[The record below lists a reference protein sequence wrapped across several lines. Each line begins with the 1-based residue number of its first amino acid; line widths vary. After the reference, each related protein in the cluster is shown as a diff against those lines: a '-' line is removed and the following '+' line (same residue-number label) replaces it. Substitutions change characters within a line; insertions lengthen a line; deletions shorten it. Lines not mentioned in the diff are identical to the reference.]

1 MTEFIINIYNF
12 LVDLYQHIPG
22 IPEGVTYAIFGI
34 KKKKKKAKKALA
46 SANQQIEESLA
57 QANIDDIGGPNAETE
72 GLELV
77 TDENAIPGTDTPEV
91 PYLPQFPY
99 TGNQIIL
106 NSDRLHLNAK
116 NDFILLNSKKSIS
129 LAAPGSI
136 NIDSEGSFIVNAN
149 KIKLGIGEQSNSP
162 LVKGDKLQELLV
174 SCAQFFQLISE
185 AIEDAEDSI
194 GGKQADQKIA
204 SKNLS
209 QLSKTIITA
218 LPNIISTQNFTK

>member
-57 QANIDDIGGPNAETE
+57 QANIDDIDGPNAETE

>member
-1 MTEFIINIYNF
+1 MIEFLINIYN
-12 LVDLYQHIPG
+12 LLIDLYQYIPDL
-22 IPEGVTYAIFGI
+22 PEGVTYAIFGI
-34 KKKKKKAKKALA
+34 KKKKKKAKRALA
-46 SANQQIEESLA
+46 DANRQIEESLA
-57 QANIDDIGGPNAETE
+57 QANIDDIGGPNAETD

-77 TDENAIPGTDTPEV
+77 TDENAIPGTNTPEV
-91 PYLPQFPY
+91 PFLPQFPY

-174 SCAQFFQLISE
+174 SCAQFFQLIAE

>member
-1 MTEFIINIYNF
+1 MINIIIDIYTF
-12 LVDLYQHIPG
+12 LVDLYQYTPG

-57 QANIDDIGGPNAETE
+57 QGNIGDIGGPNANTE
-72 GLELV
+72 GTEFI
-77 TDENAIPGTDTPEV
+77 TDSDVIPGTDTPEV
-91 PYLPQFPY
+91 PYIPSFPY
-99 TGNQIIL
+99 SGTQIIL

-136 NIDSEGSFIVNAN
+136 NVDTEGTFIVNAN
-149 KIKLGIGEQSNSP
+149 KIRLGIGEQANHP
-162 LVKGDKLQELLV
+162 LVKGDKLQELFI
-174 SCAQFFQLISE
+174 SCATFFQKVAE
-185 AIEDAEDSI
+185 AIAEAEDSI
-194 GGKQADQKIA
+194 GGKSATDKIA

-209 QLSKTIITA
+209 QLSKTIITV
-218 LPNIISTQNFTK
+218 LPDIVSDQNFTK

>member
-1 MTEFIINIYNF
+1 MTEFIINTYNF

-34 KKKKKKAKKALA
+34 KKKKRKAKRALA
-46 SANQQIEESLA
+46 SANQQIDESLS

-185 AIEDAEDSI
+185 AIKDAEDSI

>member
-1 MTEFIINIYNF
+1 MIEFIIDIYN
-12 LVDLYQHIPG
+12 LLIDLYQYIPG
-22 IPEGVTYAIFGI
+22 IPEGITYAIFGI

-46 SANQQIEESLA
+46 AANQQIEASLA

-136 NIDSEGSFIVNAN
+136 NIDSEGSFVVNAN

>member
-1 MTEFIINIYNF
+1 MNLLKT
-12 LVDLYQHIPG
+12 
-22 IPEGVTYAIFGI
+22 
-34 KKKKKKAKKALA
+34 K
-46 SANQQIEESLA
+46 
-57 QANIDDIGGPNAETE
+57 
-72 GLELV
+72 
-77 TDENAIPGTDTPEV
+77 NAIPGTDTPEV
-91 PYLPQFPY
+91 PFLPQFPY

-136 NIDSEGSFIVNAN
+136 NIDSEGSFVVNAN

>member
-1 MTEFIINIYNF
+1 MIEFIIDIYNL
-12 LVDLYQHIPG
+12 LVELYQHIPG
-22 IPEGVTYAIFGI
+22 IPEGITYAIFGI

-46 SANQQIEESLA
+46 AANQQIEASLA

-136 NIDSEGSFIVNAN
+136 NIDSEGSFVVNAN

>member
-1 MTEFIINIYNF
+1 MTEFIINTYNF

-34 KKKKKKAKKALA
+34 KKKKKKAKRALA
-46 SANQQIEESLA
+46 SANQQIDESLS

-185 AIEDAEDSI
+185 DIEDAEDSI

>member
-1 MTEFIINIYNF
+1 MTEFIINTYNF

-34 KKKKKKAKKALA
+34 KKKKRKAKRALA
-46 SANQQIEESLA
+46 SANQQIDESLS
-57 QANIDDIGGPNAETE
+57 QANIDDVGGPNAETE

-77 TDENAIPGTDTPEV
+77 TDGNAIPGTDTPEV

-149 KIKLGIGEQSNSP
+149 KIKLGIGEQSNHP
-162 LVKGDKLQELLV
+162 LVKGDKLQELLI
-174 SCAQFFQLISE
+174 SCATFFQLVAEAISE
-185 AIEDAEDSI
+185 AEDSI
-194 GGKQADQKIA
+194 GGKSATDKIA

-209 QLSKTIITA
+209 QLSKTIITV
-218 LPNIISTQNFTK
+218 LPDIVSNQNFTK

>member
-1 MTEFIINIYNF
+1 MINIIIDIYTF
-12 LVDLYQHIPG
+12 LVDLYQYTPG
-22 IPEGVTYAIFGI
+22 IPEGITYAIFGI

-46 SANQQIEESLA
+46 ASNQQIEASLA

-136 NIDSEGSFIVNAN
+136 NIDSEGSFVVNAN

-174 SCAQFFQLISE
+174 SCATFFQKVAE